1 MKIYTYIRRE
11 CIQSIKAH
19 NMDFD
24 PLEFFTSAPV
34 VVKIVE
40 SDQLQES
47 PTKSDFQESGDLKS
61 DDSKSSDFQEHDEEE
76 EEVVLHLL
84 DLPSI
89 RNQPT
94 YEILLVVLKS
104 LAPDEYCNFGEA
116 DENEEEDNKTIDE
129 ESFGKWL
136 NEKNITIEQFEKSK
150 NYSIIY
156 CPLLSNFKILPK
168 LNKNFPK
175 NELINYLTSIIS
187 SDLNWLKDTD
197 KKDEILKIAS
207 VRISENLGRTA
218 IHDFTRK
225 IKLKIDSESNLDI
238 NLFEPSL
245 TSDNLGL
252 KTWGSSL
259 VLSERIL
266 KDSNKYLY
274 GSILELGS
282 GTGLVGIAIGKII
295 SLYKNENFQDIM
307 MTDLPE
313 IIDNLN
319 KNIDINNVDKLK
331 VKAEILDWC
340 NPQSFL
346 DKYPNQKYDTIILS
360 DPIYSPH
367 HPILVKDMLNL
378 FMKDLNTSRVLL
390 QIPIRSRFENERSV
404 LFDLIKDKCGFIEI
418 EDEIEHGY
426 DDFGKQ
432 DFIFKLFVKT
442 KTNSN

>member
-1 MKIYTYIRRE
+1 
-11 CIQSIKAH
+11 
-19 NMDFD
+19 
-24 PLEFFTSAPV
+24 
-34 VVKIVE
+34 
-40 SDQLQES
+40 
-47 PTKSDFQESGDLKS
+47 
-61 DDSKSSDFQEHDEEE
+61 
-76 EEVVLHLL
+76 
-84 DLPSI
+84 
-89 RNQPT
+89 
-94 YEILLVVLKS
+94 
-104 LAPDEYCNFGEA
+104 
-116 DENEEEDNKTIDE
+116 
-129 ESFGKWL
+129 
-136 NEKNITIEQFEKSK
+136 
-150 NYSIIY
+150 
-156 CPLLSNFKILPK
+156 
-168 LNKNFPK
+168 
-175 NELINYLTSIIS
+175 
-187 SDLNWLKDTD
+187 
-197 KKDEILKIAS
+197 
-207 VRISENLGRTA
+207 
-218 IHDFTRK
+218 
-225 IKLKIDSESNLDI
+225 
-238 NLFEPSL
+238 
-245 TSDNLGL
+245 
-252 KTWGSSL
+252 
-259 VLSERIL
+259 
-266 KDSNKYLY
+266 
-274 GSILELGS
+274 
-282 GTGLVGIAIGKII
+282 
-295 SLYKNENFQDIM
+295 M

>member
-1 MKIYTYIRRE
+1 
-11 CIQSIKAH
+11 
-19 NMDFD
+19 MDFD

-34 VVKIVE
+34 VVKADE
-40 SDQLQES
+40 SDEVRDRS
-47 PTKSDFQESGDLKS
+47 TKSDFQESTDLIW
-61 DDSKSSDFQEHDEEE
+61 DSKSLEEKEEE
-76 EEVVLHLL
+76 DVILHLL

-94 YEILLVVLKS
+94 YEILLLVLKS
-104 LAPDEYCNFGEA
+104 LAPDEYCNFGET
-116 DENEEEDNKTIDE
+116 DENNDEDTKKIDE
-129 ESFGKWL
+129 ESFVNWL
-136 NEKNITIEQFEKSK
+136 NAKNITIEQFEKSK
-150 NYSIIY
+150 SYSNIY

-175 NELINYLTSIIS
+175 DVLINYLTSIIS
-187 SDLNWLKDTD
+187 SDLNWIKGTD

-225 IKLKIDSESNLDI
+225 IKLKIDSDNSLDI
-238 NLFEPSL
+238 KLFEPSL

-259 VLSERIL
+259 VLSQRIL

-295 SLYKNENFQDIM
+295 SLCGNNNFENIM

-319 KNIDINNVDKLK
+319 KNIEINNVDKSK

-346 DKYPNQKYDTIILS
+346 NKYPNQKYDTIILS

-378 FMKDLNTSRVLL
+378 FIKDLDTSRVLL
-390 QIPIRSRFENERSV
+390 QIPIRSRFENESMGMMT
-404 LFDLIKDKCGFIEI
+404 LENKIL
-418 EDEIEHGY
+418 Y
-426 DDFGKQ
+426 
-432 DFIFKLFVKT
+432 L
-442 KTNSN
+442 NYL